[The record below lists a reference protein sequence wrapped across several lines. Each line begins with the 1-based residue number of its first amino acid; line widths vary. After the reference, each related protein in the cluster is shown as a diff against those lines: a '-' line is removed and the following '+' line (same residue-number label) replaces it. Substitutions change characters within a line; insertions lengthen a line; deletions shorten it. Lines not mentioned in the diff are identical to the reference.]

1 MAAFPAQIAGGGNA
15 VFFGERFVGDRL
27 GANFK
32 TVGKDG
38 GRNIFREG
46 VEALAVGAPCHMEIE
61 AEVAGAVFF
70 YELLAEVGPLFC
82 RPVELDAD
90 CC

>member
-1 MAAFPAQIAGGGNA
+1 M
-15 VFFGERFVGDRL
+15 
-27 GANFK
+27 
-32 TVGKDG
+32 
-38 GRNIFREG
+38 
-46 VEALAVGAPCHMEIE
+46 EALAVGAPCHMEIE